1 MKKWANIAAVV
12 VVIALLIWAGSR
24 FSTAMVKLTGF
35 LNAVVLE
42 DDTRFIDEE
51 LDVSPTLRPETLD
64 LTDQDYDAV
73 QAEAEAQ
80 EEAAPRSTDYLTD
93 GDEMLPVD
101 ETIEELAE

>member
-1 MKKWANIAAVV
+1 MKKWANIVAVV
-12 VVIALLIWAGSR
+12 IVVALLVWAGSQ
-24 FSTAMVKLTGF
+24 FFTAMAKLTGF
-35 LNAVVLE
+35 LNIAVLE
-42 DDTRFIDEE
+42 DSSRFIDEE
-51 LDVSPTLRPETLD
+51 MDVSPTLPPESLE

-80 EEAAPRSTDYLTD
+80 EDVAPRSTDYLTD